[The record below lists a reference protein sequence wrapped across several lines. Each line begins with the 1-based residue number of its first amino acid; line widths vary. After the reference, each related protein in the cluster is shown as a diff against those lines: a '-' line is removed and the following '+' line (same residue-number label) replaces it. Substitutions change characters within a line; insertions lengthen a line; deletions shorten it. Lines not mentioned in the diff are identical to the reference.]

1 MPALS
6 FREKILYTAVL
17 SPAIYVLT
25 VMWLIPEGYK
35 YAPAS
40 IIFGLLAFVSLKGWT
55 LLPRTNQNPRKP
67 YLILILVSTFW
78 LALTYKINDGN
89 ISELRTLVSISV
101 YLLLIYR
108 FELPLIVWRACISGS
123 CIVLSCVCL
132 YQFFALDISRTSLH
146 YNPIPFATGLA
157 FMMIASCALAFR
169 ESGRIKILDLGV
181 ATLSLAAIATTGT
194 RGILAPSIL
203 VVLCALYWGVKN
215 TNLSRKGKAAATS
228 LVLLT
233 LLAGTLSVAYDR
245 IGQTVDDLERMQ
257 AGDLGGSIGLRFQFW
272 KGAAVMASESPFL
285 GIGNRHFEEFQDLKE
300 HDVVDRQALDYA
312 PYHYHNQFLD
322 NLVKRGVP
330 GLLLLLAT
338 LAIPVVMSL
347 RSASASSWRVRAIA
361 LIVFMTAAAS
371 LTDVPLNHPP
381 VIFTFYILTFCLL
394 PTRRYWED

>member
-1 MPALS
+1 
-6 FREKILYTAVL
+6 
-17 SPAIYVLT
+17 
-25 VMWLIPEGYK
+25 
-35 YAPAS
+35 
-40 IIFGLLAFVSLKGWT
+40 
-55 LLPRTNQNPRKP
+55 
-67 YLILILVSTFW
+67 
-78 LALTYKINDGN
+78 
-89 ISELRTLVSISV
+89 
-101 YLLLIYR
+101 
-108 FELPLIVWRACISGS
+108 
-123 CIVLSCVCL
+123 
-132 YQFFALDISRTSLH
+132 
-146 YNPIPFATGLA
+146 
-157 FMMIASCALAFR
+157 MIASCALAFR

-322 NLVKRGVP
+322 NLVKGAFGAPAPARNTGNSRCNVTEKRFRQLVEGAGHRIDSVHDCCCKP
-330 GLLLLLAT
+330 Y
-338 LAIPVVMSL
+338 
-347 RSASASSWRVRAIA
+347 RRAA
-361 LIVFMTAAAS
+361 E
-371 LTDVPLNHPP
+371 P
-381 VIFTFYILTFCLL
+381 
-394 PTRRYWED
+394 PTRYFHLLYSDFLLTADAKVLGGLADPTITHKQACQRAQLSLKTRPSFSRTARLSLSSFCQ